1 MLDVLAHPLVEP
13 SWLAAHLAD
22 GDGVVGSLTNER
34 CKEERS
40 CSCESRISITTTFP
54 DGSTDSMSISSS
66 ARKRKRVAASV
77 SEELAVAP
85 PITLSERS
93 STGLALLRIFVGYL
107 WFQQLFWKMPLT
119 FAGLYGYVV
128 RESQHAILPGY
139 GALLQHTFLAGCS
152 SLSSP
157 IGCTAFVPL
166 AACVWTAELLVA
178 ISLLFGLFTRF
189 GAMLA
194 TVLSVQLYV
203 GLAYTEWI
211 WTYGMLVLLALAFV
225 AVPAGRRLGID
236 LWLAPRLQ
244 EAGQRH
250 SLARIAS
257 WFV

>member
-1 MLDVLAHPLVEP
+1 MH
-13 SWLAAHLAD
+13 
-22 GDGVVGSLTNER
+22 
-34 CKEERS
+34 
-40 CSCESRISITTTFP
+40 
-54 DGSTDSMSISSS
+54 ISSS
-66 ARKRKRVAASV
+66 ARKPKRVGATASG
-77 SEELAVAP
+77 EGAVAP
-85 PITLSERS
+85 PITLSDRS
-93 STGLALLRIFVGYL
+93 ATGLALLRIFVGYL
-107 WFQQLFWKMPLT
+107 WFQQLFWKLPPT

-139 GALLQHTFLAGCS
+139 GTLLQHTFLAGCP

-157 IGCTAFVPL
+157 VGCTAFVPL

-189 GAMLA
+189 GAILA
-194 TVLSVQLYV
+194 TILSVQLYV

-211 WTYGMLVLLALAFV
+211 WTYGMLVLLALVLV

-244 EAGQRH
+244 AAGQRH
-250 SLARIAS
+250 RLAHIAS